1 MNKGLWRC
9 HHGIAIIGVHLVYLK
24 MYKREREGT
33 IKTYDKQ
40 NNKKYTTNKTPN
52 KHNEIKHEQYLT
64 FCFQL
69 YTDF

>member
-1 MNKGLWRC
+1 
-9 HHGIAIIGVHLVYLK
+9 